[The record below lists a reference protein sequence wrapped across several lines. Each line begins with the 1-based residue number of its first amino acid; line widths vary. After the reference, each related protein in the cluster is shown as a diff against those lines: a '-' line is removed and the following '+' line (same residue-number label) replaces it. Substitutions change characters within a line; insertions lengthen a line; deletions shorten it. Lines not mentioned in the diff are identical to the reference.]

1 MVPGLTP
8 WDPDRYHTECGE
20 VTSLAHG
27 YMLAH
32 RTRSWSARK
41 GGQRIARGASAW
53 PHGPYDLAKGGA
65 RTESGANARF
75 YSKVGFLLSFW
86 ILNDYMPVTN

>member
-8 WDPDRYHTECGE
+8 WDGDHYHTERGE
-20 VTSLAHG
+20 VTSLARG

-53 PHGPYDLAKGGA
+53 PHGPYDLREKGACA
-65 RTESGANARF
+65 RKKGIMPKF
-75 YSKVGFLLSFW
+75 YSKVGFMLKFW
-86 ILNDYMPVTN
+86 DF